1 MTARQLATAATA
13 CVAAAIAAAT
23 LATGIAA
30 ASAPGAVPA
39 AAAVGAAPGATPP
52 RADPRE
58 SHLGD
63 LLMLTHGG
71 QNAEAYW
78 SPDGRQLIF
87 QSTRPPFAC
96 DQIFRMPADG
106 SGEATLVSTG
116 KGRTTCAYF
125 MPDGQRVLFSST
137 HAAGDACPAAA
148 DRSRGYVWAVY
159 PTYDIWTARPDGSDL
174 RRLTDNHAYDA
185 ETTVCALDGSMVFT
199 SDRDGDLELYRMDAD
214 GSHVRRLTSTPGY
227 DGGAYFSPDCKR
239 IVWRASRPQGAEL
252 EDYRR
257 LLAQGLVRP
266 GKLEIW
272 TANADG
278 SDARQ
283 LTYLDAASFAP
294 SFFPSGDRVIFSSN
308 YGDPQ
313 GREFELWAVNLDGTG
328 LERITWSP
336 GFDGFPMFSPDGTRL
351 AFSSN
356 RGQSR
361 PHETNVFVARW
372 LDHPAAPPSPSLP
385 SPPSSPADPPAA
397 APGQPAVPAAAPAAA
412 GGLAEAAGPDGVL
425 VARLPADTPIASRFK
440 DEVRWLAD
448 PAREGRGIGSAGLD
462 AAAQW
467 LAERFR
473 ELGAA
478 PAGAAAADAPPAGT
492 APPGAGASHP
502 GSRPAAAAG
511 AAAGAAYFQPFDV
524 VVDLEVGAATALVID
539 GAPLPRASFQPA
551 GFSASASGA
560 AGAAGP
566 AAVSAEVVAAGYGI
580 TAPELGA
587 DDYRGIDARG
597 KIVVVRRFTP
607 GEGPLAAPEAARR
620 FGDLR
625 YKAYAAREHGAAG
638 LIVVDLPAPSAAP
651 STAPSRAPAAG
662 SPADRP
668 PASAPPG
675 NAPPPADA
683 PLPVPEVDAASGS
696 GDAGI
701 PVVVVTRAAGARLF
715 DAAAGPH
722 RASLAVQLTRRTR
735 QAVNVVGVLRAGAA
749 DRLPGAVVVGAHYDH
764 LGLGGHGS
772 LAPDAHVPHLGA
784 DDNASGTA
792 ALLEAGRILA
802 AERGRLRR
810 DVYLVAFSGE
820 EEGTLGSTA
829 FTRHPPDGLRLADVV
844 AMLNMDMV
852 GRLRGNQLSVLGGET
867 AAEWR
872 QLVPAACA
880 RERVGCTLGG
890 DGYGPSD
897 HSPFYAAGLP
907 VLHFFTGAHED
918 YHKPS
923 DTADKINAVGGARVA
938 MLVAD
943 LAREVA
949 AQPARLAY
957 KAAPAPAPAGDVRS
971 YGASL
976 GTVPDYAGDGRPGVL
991 IGGVRPQGAAE
1002 QAGIRRGDLLIEL
1015 AGTPIRDIY
1024 DFMYVLQRSHP
1035 GDTVKA
1041 VVDRGGQRLELTV
1054 TLGAS
1059 QRPR

>member
-1 MTARQLATAATA
+1 MRAEKSVRAGLATMAAALLIATA
-13 CVAAAIAAAT
+13 LEAGAGEAGVVGAGAGAAVAA
-23 LATGIAA
+23 
-30 ASAPGAVPA
+30 GA
-39 AAAVGAAPGATPP
+39 GATAPAP
-52 RADPRE
+52 STSQAPHAPLAEVRE
-58 SHLGD
+58 SHLAN

-87 QSTRPPFAC
+87 QSTRPPFDC

-106 SGEATLVSTG
+106 SGAPALVSTG
-116 KGRTTCAYF
+116 KGRTTCSYF
-125 MPDGQRVLFSST
+125 MPDGQRVLYSST
-137 HAAGDACPAAA
+137 HAAGDACPPAA

-185 ETTVCALDGSMVFT
+185 ETTVCNRDGSLIFT
-199 SDRDGDLELYRMDAD
+199 SDRDGDLDLYRMDAD
-214 GSHVRRLTSTPGY
+214 GSHVRRLTSAPGY
-227 DGGAYFSPDCKR
+227 DGGAFFSPDCKK

-272 TANADG
+272 VANADG

-313 GREFELWAVNLDGTG
+313 GREFELWAVNLDGSG

-351 AFSSN
+351 SFSSN

-372 LDHPAAPPSPSLP
+372 VDRPAV
-385 SPPSSPADPPAA
+385 AA
-397 APGQPAVPAAAPAAA
+397 AAAAAVPAANVSAGAVPAATVSAGAAPAVTAPAAS
-412 GGLAEAAGPDGVL
+412 AAGPDGAL
-425 VARLPADTPIASRFK
+425 VAPLPADTLVAGRFR

-462 AAAQW
+462 ASAHW

-473 ELGAA
+473 EIGA
-478 PAGAAAADAPPAGT
+478 
-492 APPGAGASHP
+492 APPGAPAAPSAH
-502 GSRPAAAAG
+502 AAAARG
-511 AAAGAAYFQPFDV
+511 VPDDAYFQPFDV
-524 VVDLEVGAATALVID
+524 VVALDVGPGTAVSLD
-539 GAPLPRASFQPA
+539 GGQLARASFQPA
-551 GFSASASGA
+551 GFSASTSGA
-560 AGAAGP
+560 AGAAAP
-566 AAVSAEVVAAGYGI
+566 VSAEVVAEVVAAGYGI
-580 TAPELGA
+580 AAPELGV
-587 DDYRGIDARG
+587 DDYHGVDARG
-597 KIVVVRRFTP
+597 KIVAVRRFTP
-607 GEGPLAAPEAARR
+607 RDGPLAAPDAARR

-625 YKAYAAREHGAAG
+625 HKAYTAREHGARG
-638 LIVVDLPAPSAAP
+638 LIVVDLPVPAAASAGRSAVPSAARP
-651 STAPSRAPAAG
+651 TAGLP
-662 SPADRP
+662 D
-668 PASAPPG
+668 
-675 NAPPPADA
+675 DA
-683 PLPVPEVDAASGS
+683 PLPLPEADAAAGA

-701 PVVVVTRAAGARLF
+701 PVVMVTRAAGARLF

-722 RASLAVQLTRRTR
+722 RASLAVELSRRTR
-735 QAVNVVGVLRAGAA
+735 QAANVVGVLRAGAP

-764 LGLGGHGS
+764 LGMGGHGS
-772 LAPDAHVPHLGA
+772 LAPDAHEPHLGA
-784 DDNASGTA
+784 DDNASGAA
-792 ALLEAGRILA
+792 ALLEVARILA
-802 AERGRLRR
+802 AQRHRLRR

-829 FTRHPPDGLRLADVV
+829 FTRQPPDGLRLADVV

-867 AAEWR
+867 ADEWR

-880 RERVGCTLGG
+880 RELIGCTLSG

-897 HSPFYAAGLP
+897 HSPFYAAGVP

-923 DTADKINAVGGARVA
+923 DTPDKINAIGGARVA

-943 LAREVA
+943 VAREA
-949 AQPARLAY
+949 SARPARLTY

-991 IGGVRPQGAAE
+991 IGGVRPEGAAE
-1002 QAGIRRGDLLIEL
+1002 RAGIRRGDLLVEL

-1024 DFMYVLQRSHP
+1024 DFMYVLQRSKP
-1035 GDTVKA
+1035 GDTVRA
-1041 VVDRGGQRLELTV
+1041 VVDRGGERLELTV

>member
-1 MTARQLATAATA
+1 MTAAALVVT
-13 CVAAAIAAAT
+13 AT
-23 LATGIAA
+23 LATGSAAA
-30 ASAPGAVPA
+30 ASAAPTAAGSAASVQAPAAAVQPA
-39 AAAVGAAPGATPP
+39 AAAVQAAAAVTVP

-58 SHLGD
+58 SHLAD

-87 QSTRPPFAC
+87 QSTRPPFEC

-137 HAAGDACPAAA
+137 HAAGDACPPAA

-159 PTYDIWTARPDGSDL
+159 PTYDVWTARPDGSDL

-185 ETTVCALDGSMVFT
+185 ETTVCARDGSMVFT
-199 SDRDGDLELYRMDAD
+199 SDRDGDLDLYRMDAD

-227 DGGAYFSPDCKR
+227 DGGAFFSPDCKK

-272 TANADG
+272 VANADG

-294 SFFPSGDRVIFSSN
+294 SFFPAGDRVIFSSN

-372 LDHPAAPPSPSLP
+372 LDPPPAAPPASPGP
-385 SPPSSPADPPAA
+385 
-397 APGQPAVPAAAPAAA
+397 AAPAAA
-412 GGLAEAAGPDGVL
+412 AGAAGPDGVL
-425 VARLPADTPIASRFK
+425 AAAPPVDALIATHFK

-448 PAREGRGIGSAGLD
+448 PAREGRGIGSPGLE

-467 LAERFR
+467 LAQRFR

-478 PAGAAAADAPPAGT
+478 PAGAAAGAPGEAGD
-492 APPGAGASHP
+492 P
-502 GSRPAAAAG
+502 GSRPATGGAPPAAPENAG
-511 AAAGAAYFQPFDV
+511 YFQPFEV
-524 VVDLEVGAATALVID
+524 VVGLDVGAATAVAVD
-539 GAPLPRASFQPA
+539 GAALPRTSFQPA
-551 GFSASASGA
+551 GFSASTAIARGEA
-560 AGAAGP
+560 GGAAGP
-566 AAVSAEVVAAGYGI
+566 AVSAEVVAAGYGI
-580 TAPELGA
+580 AAPELGA

-597 KIVVVRRFTP
+597 KIVAVRRFTP
-607 GEGPLAAPEAARR
+607 GDGLLAAPDAARR

-625 YKAYAAREHGAAG
+625 YKAYTAREHGALG
-638 LIVVDLPAPSAAP
+638 LIVVDLPPPAGGPSPAP
-651 STAPSRAPAAG
+651 TAPPS
-662 SPADRP
+662 SP
-668 PASAPPG
+668 PA
-675 NAPPPADA
+675 PADA
-683 PLPVPEVDAASGS
+683 PLPVPEAAAAAGA

-722 RASLAVQLTRRTR
+722 RASLAVELTRRTR
-735 QAVNVVGVLRAGAA
+735 PAANVVGVLRAGAA

-792 ALLEAGRILA
+792 ALLEVARILA
-802 AERGRLRR
+802 AERDRLRR

-820 EEGTLGSTA
+820 EAGTLGSTA
-829 FTRHPPDGLRLADVV
+829 FTRHPPDGLRLGDVE

-880 RERVGCTLGG
+880 RELLGCTLGG

-923 DTADKINAVGGARVA
+923 DTADKINAIGGARVA

-949 AQPARLAY
+949 AQPARLTY
-957 KAAPAPAPAGDVRS
+957 KAVPAPAPAGDVRS

-991 IGGVRPQGAAE
+991 IGGIRPQGAAE

-1024 DFMYVLQRSHP
+1024 DFMYVLQRSKP

-1041 VVDRGGQRLELTV
+1041 VVDRGGKRLELTV
-1054 TLGAS
+1054 TFGAS
-1059 QRPR
+1059 QRLR

>member
-1 MTARQLATAATA
+1 MTTRELAHATRTL
-13 CVAAAIAAAT
+13 AAAAFVATAT
-23 LATGIAA
+23 LATLATPGIG
-30 ASAPGAVPA
+30 SA
-39 AAAVGAAPGATPP
+39 AAAAADADSAAAVQTNAAVTAP

-58 SHLGD
+58 QHLAD

-87 QSTRPPFAC
+87 QSTRPPFEC

-116 KGRTTCAYF
+116 KGRTTCSYF

-137 HAAGDACPAAA
+137 HAAGDACPPAP

-185 ETTVCALDGSMVFT
+185 ETTVCARDGSLVFT
-199 SDRDGDLELYRMDAD
+199 SDRDGDLDLYRMDAD

-227 DGGAYFSPDCKR
+227 DGGAYFSPDCKK

-272 TANADG
+272 VANADG

-372 LDHPAAPPSPSLP
+372 V
-385 SPPSSPADPPAA
+385 DPPAA
-397 APGQPAVPAAAPAAA
+397 AAAAATAAAEPAAAVDRPSRSAAIPAATSAGAAPAAGPA
-412 GGLAEAAGPDGVL
+412 GAGATAGAAGPDGVL
-425 VARLPADTPIASRFK
+425 VAAPPADALVASRFK

-448 PAREGRGIGSAGLD
+448 PAREGRGIGSPGLE

-467 LAERFR
+467 LAQRFR

-478 PAGAAAADAPPAGT
+478 PAGAAPRAA
-492 APPGAGASHP
+492 PGNAS
-502 GSRPAAAAG
+502 
-511 AAAGAAYFQPFDV
+511 YFQPFEV
-524 VVDLEVGAATALVID
+524 VVALDVGAATAVAVD
-539 GAPLPRASFQPA
+539 GEALPRTSFQPA
-551 GFSASASGA
+551 GFSALTAGGA
-560 AGAAGP
+560 AVTPGEAGGAVGP
-566 AAVSAEVVAAGYGI
+566 AVSAEVVAAGYGI

-587 DDYRGIDARG
+587 DDYRGIDVRG
-597 KIVVVRRFTP
+597 KIVAVRRFTP
-607 GEGPLAAPEAARR
+607 GDGPLAAPDAARR

-625 YKAYAAREHGAAG
+625 HKVYTAREHGAVG
-638 LIVVDLPAPSAAP
+638 LIVVDLPAPP
-651 STAPSRAPAAG
+651 SPPAPAA
-662 SPADRP
+662 
-668 PASAPPG
+668 
-675 NAPPPADA
+675 PADA
-683 PLPVPEVDAASGS
+683 PLPVPEADAAAGA

-701 PVVVVTRAAGARLF
+701 PVVIVTRAAGARLF
-715 DAAAGPH
+715 DAASGPH
-722 RASLAVQLTRRTR
+722 RASLAVELTRRTR
-735 QAVNVVGVLRAGAA
+735 PAANVVGVLRAGAV

-772 LAPDAHVPHLGA
+772 LAPDAHAPHLGA

-792 ALLEAGRILA
+792 ALLEVARILA
-802 AERGRLRR
+802 AQRDRLRR

-829 FTRHPPDGLRLADVV
+829 FTRHPPHGLRLADVE

-880 RERVGCTLGG
+880 RELLGCTLGG

-923 DTADKINAVGGARVA
+923 DTPDKINAIGGARVA

-943 LAREVA
+943 LARDVA
-949 AQPARLAY
+949 AQPARLTY
-957 KAAPAPAPAGDVRS
+957 KAVPAPAPAGDVRS

-1002 QAGIRRGDLLIEL
+1002 QAGMRRGDLLIEL
-1015 AGTPIRDIY
+1015 AGTPVRDIY
-1024 DFMYVLQRSHP
+1024 DFMYVLQRSKP

-1041 VVDRGGQRLELTV
+1041 VVDRDGKRLELTV